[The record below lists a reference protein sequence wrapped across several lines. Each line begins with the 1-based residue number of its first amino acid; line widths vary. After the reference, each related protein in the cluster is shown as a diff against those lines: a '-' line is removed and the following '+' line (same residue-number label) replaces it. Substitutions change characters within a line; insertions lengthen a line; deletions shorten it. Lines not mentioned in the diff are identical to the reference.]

1 MLAVVGVTVVIAV
14 LVMVAFKIDC
24 VLLAGAAVVVVI
36 DDTVVVSFSNG
47 ILKIFGLIVV
57 VVDVEFNSLLSFAFE
72 IVVVVVAAAVVT
84 AELCKG

>member
-24 VLLAGAAVVVVI
+24 VLLAGATDVVVI
-36 DDTVVVSFSNG
+36 DDIVVVSFSNG
-47 ILKIFGLIVV
+47 ILKIFGLMVV
-57 VVDVEFNSLLSFAFE
+57 VVDVEFNSLLSFAFK

-84 AELCKG
+84 AEFCKG